1 MELLLPVSK
10 GIASYVPGLYAL
22 RSRRRHL
29 QTANAKYCYEVWIKH
44 LTMLNEH
51 DSVPAPKTFAELG
64 PGGSLGVGLAAL
76 LSGADTYYALD
87 IIKYSEVDLSL
98 ALLRGLVDL
107 FRNRTPVY
115 TGWPI
120 DAEVFPGHILTDDL
134 LEATLAEPRIE
145 EIHRALTA
153 PDGRAGSI
161 TIKYTV
167 PWTDPSVI
175 RRGEVDLII
184 SQAVLEH
191 VDDLENTYD
200 AFAQWLRP
208 GGRMSHEID
217 FRSHGLTRPW
227 NGHWE
232 YPELVWRVIIGKKP
246 YVINRQP
253 CTTHVS
259 LMRDRGFEVT
269 RELRQRIEG
278 IPRERLASR
287 WRDMTDDDLV
297 SATALV
303 QARLKGR

>member
-22 RSRRRHL
+22 RSRRHV
-29 QTANAKYCYEVWIKH
+29 QAANAKYCYEVWIKH

-51 DSVPAPKTFAELG
+51 DSVAVPKTFAELG

-120 DAEVFPGHILTDDL
+120 DSEVFPGHILTDDL

-161 TIKYTV
+161 TIEYTV
-167 PWTDPSVI
+167 PWNDPSVI
-175 RRGEVDLII
+175 RRGEVDLIV
-184 SQAVLEH
+184 SQAVLDAARRRPRGLQPPRPDAARA
-191 VDDLENTYD
+191 DDRRARIPALD
-200 AFAQWLRP
+200 APPRDGRP
-208 GGRMSHEID
+208 ARGRRL
-217 FRSHGLTRPW
+217 FYLLTPGVELCARRP
-227 NGHWE
+227 
-232 YPELVWRVIIGKKP
+232 
-246 YVINRQP
+246 
-253 CTTHVS
+253 
-259 LMRDRGFEVT
+259 
-269 RELRQRIEG
+269 
-278 IPRERLASR
+278 
-287 WRDMTDDDLV
+287 
-297 SATALV
+297 AL
-303 QARLKGR
+303 